1 MKRYLPDNIRNIC
14 FAGHNDTGKTT
25 LLSALLYA
33 GGAVNRLLKVEEG
46 NTITDFDEEEIQRK
60 ISIYLSLAWMDYKDT
75 KINFIDTPG
84 FSMFMSETIPGLKCS
99 DTIALFVNCLQGI
112 EIQTDKIF
120 KISSNFN
127 LPLLFVINKLD
138 KENADPVKVLDQ
150 LRNKYGNKVIPLTYP
165 IGKES
170 NFKGVVNLLDFKA
183 YITENQNL
191 KAKIE
196 KIPEDLNETVAK
208 FKEEL
213 IEKVAESDEKLMEK
227 FFEKGT
233 LEKEDISNGLKKAFL
248 QREIFPVF
256 FTSAL
261 QLVGLEPLLQ
271 SFLEIAPSPNLR
283 RWEGKNPLSKEPV
296 SFEPKDSSPTSA
308 YVFKTISDVFTGKIS
323 IFKVIS
329 GTLKS
334 DETYFNSTKGIQ
346 ERFGTLNTIMGKQ
359 LSPVSEIYAGD
370 IGAVTK
376 LKETKTFDTF
386 CDKANQILY
395 DPLNIGEP
403 SISFA
408 IEPKSKGDE
417 DKISNAIQ
425 KIIEEEP
432 IVKSS
437 RDPQTKELV
446 ISGAGQLHVE
456 IIANKL
462 KNKYGVSINLK
473 LPKVPYKETI
483 LRSAQTT
490 YRHKKQTGG
499 HGQFAECMI
508 QIDPAPRGSGY
519 EFIDKIFGGSISQNF
534 RPSVDKGVQDTA
546 SKGILAGFPVVD
558 FKVTLLDGKE
568 HPVDSSDMAFKIAG
582 SMAFKEAAKKAG
594 LTILEPIYNVEIYT
608 PEEFMGDIMGD
619 LNGRRGRV
627 LGMDMEGDIRIIK
640 AQVPLAEMLT
650 YSSDLRSKTQGRASF
665 SMEFAFYEELPK
677 HLQEKIIAQHK
688 KEKEEEES

>member
-1 MKRYLPDNIRNIC
+1 LPDKLRNIC

-25 LLSALLYA
+25 LLSALLYLS
-33 GGAVNRLLKVEEG
+33 GAQNRFLRVEDG
-46 NTITDFDEEEIQRK
+46 NTITDFDEEEIARK
-60 ISIYLSLAWMDYKDT
+60 ISIYLSLAWIDYKDT
-75 KINFIDTPG
+75 KINFFSTPG
-84 FSMFMSETIPGLKCS
+84 FSMFLSETIPGIKCS
-99 DTIALFVNCLQGI
+99 DTVALFVNGVQGI

-120 KISSNFN
+120 KISSSFN
-127 LPLLFVINKLD
+127 VPLLFVVNKLD
-138 KENADPVKVLDQ
+138 KENSDPLKVLEQ
-150 LRNKYGNKVIPLTYP
+150 LKNKYGNKVIPLSYP
-165 IGKES
+165 IGKEA
-170 NFKGVVNLLDFKA
+170 NFKGVVNILDLKA
-183 YITENQNL
+183 YYNENQNPKETIEDIPENL
-191 KAKIE
+191 KGTIE
-196 KIPEDLNETVAK
+196 KIR
-208 FKEEL
+208 EEL

-233 LEKEDISNGLKKAFL
+233 LEEEEIFSGLKTSFL
-248 QREIFPVF
+248 KREIFPVF
-256 FTSAL
+256 FTSAT
-261 QLVGLEPLLQ
+261 QLIGLKPLLE
-271 SFLEIAPSPNLR
+271 SFVQIAPSPKMR
-283 RWEGKNPLSKEPV
+283 KWEGKNPLSKEPL
-296 SFEPKDSSPTSA
+296 SFETDEKSPPSL
-308 YVFKTISDVFTGKIS
+308 YVFKTISDIFAGKIT

-329 GTLKS
+329 GTIKS
-334 DETYFNSTKGIQ
+334 DETYFNSTRGVL
-346 ERFGTLNTIMGKQ
+346 ERFGTLNLISGKQ
-359 LSPVSEIYAGD
+359 LSPINEVYAGD
-370 IGAVTK
+370 LAAVTK
-376 LKETKTFDTF
+376 LKETRTFDTL
-386 CDKANQILY
+386 CDKSNQILY

-417 DKISNAIQ
+417 DKISNALQ
-425 KIIEEEP
+425 KIMEEEP
-432 IVKSS
+432 IVRSS

-446 ISGAGQLHVE
+446 ISGAGQLHIE

-462 KNKYGVSINLK
+462 KNKYGVSVNLK

-483 LRSAQTT
+483 LKSAQTT

-508 QIDPAPRGSGY
+508 QIEPGPRGSGY
-519 EFIDKIFGGSISQNF
+519 EFIDKIFGGAISQNF
-534 RPSVDKGVQDTA
+534 RPSVDKGIQDAA

-594 LTILEPIYNVEIYT
+594 VTLLEPIYNVEIYT

-627 LGMDMEGDIRIIK
+627 LGMDMEGDIRIIR

-665 SMEFAFYEELPK
+665 SMEFAFYEEVPK